1 MHSGLSMVTLRLPR
15 LARDHSERA
24 IEPQFVRRLAVRF
37 LTAVPGTLP
46 LGRLVSVDGFDDV
59 LSSPDVIDAGLYL
72 RPGEIIQP
80 VEVDADRRGYVIAG
94 GDDPKT
100 PLAAAKAAIRSFR
113 SSPSR
118 QACRS
123 RSRRSRGRSDTGFR
137 TAKPKQLGAPPASR
151 VRGWSRLAGVRR
163 ERFSRSTGP
172 ERAWFR
178 VGVWRGFDFRGSASR
193 VWPSCSSGLQARSV
207 RRTG

>member
-1 MHSGLSMVTLRLPR
+1 MVTLRLPR

-24 IEPQFVRRLAVRF
+24 IEPQFVRPLAVRF

-80 VEVDADRRGYVIAG
+80 VEVDADRRVTSSPAASIRR
-94 GDDPKT
+94 PRSLPPT
-100 PLAAAKAAIRSFR
+100 PRSESFR

-207 RRTG
+207 LRTG